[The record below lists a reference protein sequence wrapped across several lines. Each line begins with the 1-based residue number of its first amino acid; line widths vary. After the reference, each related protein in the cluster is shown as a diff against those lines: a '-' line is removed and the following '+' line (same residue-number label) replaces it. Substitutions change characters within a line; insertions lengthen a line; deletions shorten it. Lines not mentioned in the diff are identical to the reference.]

1 MLHIPSFYA
10 LIING
15 LLILVLGVLLIRN
28 FFIIKYQKPFN
39 QMVLL
44 SLIAM
49 TIALHGILHLG
60 LEKQYGYNPL
70 KYFY

>member
-10 LIING
+10 LVLNG
-15 LLILVLGVLLIRN
+15 LLILFLVILLIRN
-28 FFIIKYQKPFN
+28 FFIIKSQKPFN

-49 TIALHGILHLG
+49 TIALHGLLHLG
-60 LEKQYGYNPL
+60 LEKEYGYNPL